1 MNRIYDAVC
10 LKKSVCSLVRSSN
23 QISAMNSRN
32 HLSRYMGLMER
43 NPRFLRLCCIQ
54 KGTDNHMFEPVH
66 VALQL
71 QRSRMVADE
80 MYAVRLAFHR
90 LHLVLAKKS
99 VALLGEAQVILKKN
113 FQVVLKLCILAG

>member
-1 MNRIYDAVC
+1 
-10 LKKSVCSLVRSSN
+10 
-23 QISAMNSRN
+23 
-32 HLSRYMGLMER
+32 
-43 NPRFLRLCCIQ
+43 
-54 KGTDNHMFEPVH
+54 
-66 VALQL
+66 
-71 QRSRMVADE
+71 MVADE